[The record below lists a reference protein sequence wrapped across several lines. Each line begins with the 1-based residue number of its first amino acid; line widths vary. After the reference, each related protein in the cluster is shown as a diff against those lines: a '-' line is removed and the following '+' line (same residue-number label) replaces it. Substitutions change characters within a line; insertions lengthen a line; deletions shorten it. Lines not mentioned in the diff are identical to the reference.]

1 MYNRYI
7 RNDQGGYTRVPEP
20 VQSGRE
26 TPPQA
31 PSESQSGTGPPP
43 GGERPPRDGPSPPRQ
58 EAPPHR
64 HTSERPAYENADN
77 PGNSGLADGL
87 TGFLRHMLDQ
97 FHLDSVDTGDLL
109 LLGLLFF
116 LFREDADEELL
127 VALATRFA
135 DYPARMAD
143 VLAALEREEDR
154 SQLLIEA
161 DLRHSGFDAVSYT
174 HLTLPTS
181 DLV

>member
-1 MYNRYI
+1 MTRAGTPGSRS
-7 RNDQGGYTRVPEP
+7 RNSPGGKRRPRLHRSP
-20 VQSGRE
+20 RAAPGL
-26 TPPQA
+26 PPA
-31 PSESQSGTGPPP
+31 AEERPGTGHPLP
-43 GGERPPRDGPSPPRQ
+43 GRRL
-58 EAPPHR
+58 PPHR

-127 VALATRFA
+127 VALG
-135 DYPARMAD
+135 
-143 VLAALEREEDR
+143 L
-154 SQLLIEA
+154 LLI
-161 DLRHSGFDAVSYT
+161 L
-174 HLTLPTS
+174 
-181 DLV
+181 